1 QGVGKHRVQCHV
13 FSLHVIYGV
22 ITCGQIKETVRLIVE
37 AVIRLDAGA
46 DVGAL
51 VLAKLPV
58 QTAVVAV
65 FKERRRD
72 HGRWAGWR
80 DKRRQ
85 QRCVSRYPAQ
95 LRKGGPPLSDARVL
109 AMPLEREEGEALVL
123 LDWPLYRATKPLAA
137 VGML

>member
-1 QGVGKHRVQCHV
+1 M
-13 FSLHVIYGV
+13 
-22 ITCGQIKETVRLIVE
+22 
-37 AVIRLDAGA
+37 
-46 DVGAL
+46 

-85 QRCVSRYPAQ
+85 QRCVSRYQTQ
-95 LRKGGPPLSDARVL
+95 LRKGVPALS
-109 AMPLEREEGEALVL
+109 EA
-123 LDWPLYRATKPLAA
+123 AA
-137 VGML
+137 VALRNGLG